1 MSNKRGLSVDFPIA
15 LCTATF
21 LAEKVWNIEFELKAA
36 GEGSALYEPL
46 QYFTN
51 GKDQFTDTQMR
62 KQRRHL
68 ANKTDHILI
77 NISLEIGITYPLTSI
92 LPISGHALS
101 LSWNLYNPYTLIQ
114 SYSLLKT
121 TLEFR
126 MIDKQP
132 YVTTSTKNDEPSVNF
147 QFKSGAFL
155 WSSNPIYNRRHH
167 PWGTLDVIIRCILA
181 AESPHTCE
189 RNGTWPL
196 QMSQRKM

>member
-51 GKDQFTDTQMR
+51 GKDEFTDTQMR

-121 TLEFR
+121 TLEFVWLTNSHTSR
-126 MIDKQP
+126 HQRK
-132 YVTTSTKNDEPSVNF
+132 TT
-147 QFKSGAFL
+147 
-155 WSSNPIYNRRHH
+155 NRRWISNSNRG
-167 PWGTLDVIIRCILA
+167 PFFGPLIRYTIDDTI
-181 AESPHTCE
+181 PGE
-189 RNGTWPL
+189 RW
-196 QMSQRKM
+196 MW